1 MRKLSLWSAVSQDR
15 WIQERMCQTGKLLTR
30 ELLSG
35 VLIHC
40 LNTHRNFTSG
50 LEYKRCLFPGS
61 YLAGFGYGLP
71 WGRDCPYVS
80 VWLTSARPRAPM
92 FEPSLSALFMKSNAL
107 ILGMEIVLPDFPI
120 DFESRN
126 LRSVMHSTLDRWSE
140 ETQGDFHPY

>member
-1 MRKLSLWSAVSQDR
+1 
-15 WIQERMCQTGKLLTR
+15 
-30 ELLSG
+30 
-35 VLIHC
+35 
-40 LNTHRNFTSG
+40 
-50 LEYKRCLFPGS
+50 
-61 YLAGFGYGLP
+61 
-71 WGRDCPYVS
+71 
-80 VWLTSARPRAPM
+80 M